1 MMLLFLR
8 NNWKAVLIAIAISSL
23 LAYGKYQTWQKN
35 RAIDGLQAYK
45 IQVEVAAKTQ
55 EVLNAKKVAEQEK
68 ITTKTAIAYSDSIE
82 RLRKY
87 YEKDNRRF
95 PVAYANG
102 LRLDQTGSGGVSTIP
117 QASGES
123 DAGAESP
130 GVSAEGV
137 ETVTAL
143 DCATDVLTL
152 LSLQKWVREQAG
164 L

>member
-1 MMLLFLR
+1 MMLLFLK

-23 LAYGKYQTWQKN
+23 LAYGKYQAWQKN
-35 RAIDGLQAYK
+35 RAIDALQAYK

-95 PVAYANG
+95 PAAYANG

-137 ETVTAL
+137 TAL

-152 LSLQKWVREQAG
+152 LSLQKWVREQAAH
-164 L
+164 